1 MRTMKNNQLKRG
13 QALIVIALA
22 IVGIVGMVGLVVDGG
37 RGFLDRRKAQNAADS
52 AALASAY
59 ARIKG
64 DQDMVTAAMA
74 SAAENGYNNDGKTN
88 VVELYS
94 PPKDGPHTG
103 DVEYLQIIITS
114 NLDTYFARVI
124 GRSKITN
131 TVKATARTK
140 PAEIKELLDGRAVVS
155 LAPTS
160 NCFNRLSFWVH
171 GEATLDITGG
181 GVFVNSNN
189 QTCALIQQGNGS
201 IRLSEGYSID
211 VVGNASIQKTRLLTP
226 DVTVGAAPS
235 IYPPPFFM
243 PKVGCNKEAEV
254 SADGT
259 SMSSGSWGDDFPPPG
274 VTHLDGGVYCLD
286 KGMKITGNLEGH
298 NVIFKVLGG
307 EVRFGNNADILL
319 DAPNAGNNAGLLIYL
334 PMDNHS
340 KVVLNGGA
348 GSVIKGTILAPASP
362 ILIKGMDSPRGF
374 HSQIIGYTIEADGT
388 SNVVIVY
395 NKEQNFQS
403 LSMPEVQL
411 SE

>member
-1 MRTMKNNQLKRG
+1 MKNNHFGRG
-13 QALIVIALA
+13 QALILIALA
-22 IVGIVGMVGLVVDGG
+22 AVALVGMVGLVVDGG
-37 RGFLDRRKAQNAADS
+37 RAFLDRRKAQNAADA

-64 DQDMVTAAMA
+64 NEDMVSAALG

-94 PPKDGPHTG
+94 PPKDGAHTG
-103 DVEYLQIIITS
+103 DVEYIQIIITS
-114 NLDTYFARVI
+114 NLNTYFARVI
-124 GRSKITN
+124 GRQKIT
-131 TVKATARTK
+131 TIVEATTRTK
-140 PAEIKELLDGRAVVS
+140 SAEIKELLNGQAVVS
-155 LAPTS
+155 LAPAS
-160 NCFNRLSFWVH
+160 NCFNQLSFWVH

-181 GVFVNSNN
+181 GIFVNSNN
-189 QTCALIQQGNGS
+189 KSCALLEQGSGS

-211 VVGNASIQKTRLLTP
+211 VVGNASIQKTRLITP
-226 DVTVGAAPS
+226 DVTVGAAPIS
-235 IYPPPFFM
+235 YPPPFFM

-254 SADGT
+254 SLDGT
-259 SMSSGSWGDDFPPPG
+259 SMSSGSWNAEFPPPG

-286 KGMKITGNLEGH
+286 HGINITGNLEGH
-298 NVIFKVLGG
+298 NIVLKVSDG
-307 EVRFGNNADILL
+307 EVHFSHTADILL
-319 DAPNAGNNAGLLIYL
+319 DAPNAGDHAGLLLYL

-362 ILIKGMDSPRGF
+362 IIIKGMESVRGF
-374 HSQIIGYTIEADGT
+374 HSQIIGYTIEADGN

-395 NKEQNFQS
+395 NKDQNFQA

-411 SE
+411 SQ